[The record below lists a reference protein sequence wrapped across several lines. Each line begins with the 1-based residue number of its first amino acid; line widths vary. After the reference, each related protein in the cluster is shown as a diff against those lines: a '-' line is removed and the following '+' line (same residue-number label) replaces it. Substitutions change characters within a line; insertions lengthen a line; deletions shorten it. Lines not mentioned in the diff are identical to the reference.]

1 MPPTSTRAYLYPG
14 PMDMRRSIDAQALFI
29 EAALDRS
36 PFHGEVFGFF
46 KSRLRK
52 AKLMWWG
59 ERKPDP
65 KSWWSGVGKSQ
76 DLVY

>member
-29 EAALDRS
+29 EAAGTP
-36 PFHGEVFGFF
+36 PFCGETFGFF
-46 KSRLRK
+46 NSRLHK

-65 KSWWSGVGKSQ
+65 RNWWSGGRKRQ
-76 DLVY
+76 DLTP